1 MTDAQTEA
9 RAIVTAAL
17 PPHEQAILGHDA
29 VTVLTD
35 LIATALAAKDAELAD
50 FKAKFHQAIAV
61 AGLEKER
68 AEHAEA
74 QLAEARKALEPFA
87 KIKPST
93 ACAEDGSEAEPYRVF
108 LAARDDFDFTGAD
121 LAAARRALEAQEGK

>member
-1 MTDAQTEA
+1 MS
-9 RAIVTAAL
+9 
-17 PPHEQAILGHDA
+17 
-29 VTVLTD
+29 D
-35 LIATALAAKDAELAD
+35 LIERLEEATQWDDSPSSLIHE
-50 FKAKFHQAIAV
+50 AIARI
-61 AGLEKER
+61 ADLER
-68 AEHAEA
+68 

-121 LAAARRALEAQEGK
+121 LAAARRALEGGE